1 MKKIK
6 KVGIGALSLLLA
18 TGGLSGVS
26 HAAEETKENINN
38 PSLEI
43 SNETSKPAAE
53 KDADLDKKDE
63 SEVLGT
69 KLVTSKVQD
78 NEDAFKKLKDYEV
91 EFIKSID
98 KKVSKENTEKIEK
111 IEKALNFEELVKASG
126 RTRKEIVDNFNVESK
141 KEDKKYILK
150 DDVEEKNSSK
160 EIENPTE
167 DKTKPSEKDQADKK
181 DENKDSPE
189 NKKEDDKKTE
199 EENKEKVVDKTKL
212 QKSITNAKDFNEKDY
227 TKESYKI
234 FKEAL
239 DNAKKTLDNNDA
251 KQADVDKA
259 KEALNKAISEL
270 KKAPKVTDIKVE
282 EVVNKDRLVE
292 TVKNIKEDL
301 DKYTE
306 DSKKEMNTALENAQA
321 VIDNKDA
328 TQEDVDK
335 AFENLENAR
344 GKLVR
349 KLENKNT
356 ETEKPKDSTITDNSV
371 SKDGK
376 GSILPQTGQGWAGLI
391 SALGAVSAGG
401 FGFYKSKKGK
411 EDK

>member
-69 KLVTSKVQD
+69 KLVTSKIQD

-98 KKVSKENTEKIEK
+98 KEVSKENTEKIEK

-181 DENKDSPE
+181 DENKDSSE
-189 NKKEDDKKTE
+189 DKKEDDKKAE
-199 EENKEKVVDKTKL
+199 EDKEKVVDKTKL
-212 QKSITNAKDFNEKDY
+212 QKSITNVKDFNEKDY
-227 TKESYKI
+227 TKDSYKV

-251 KQADVDKA
+251 KQDDVDKA

>member
-18 TGGLSGVS
+18 TGGLSGIS
-26 HAAEETKENINN
+26 HAAEETKENVSN

-43 SNETSKPAAE
+43 SNETSKPVTE
-53 KDADLDKKDE
+53 KDSDLDKKDE

-69 KLVTSKVQD
+69 KLVTSKIQD

-98 KKVSKENTEKIEK
+98 KEVSKENAEKIEK
-111 IEKALNFEELVKASG
+111 IEKSSNFEELVKASG

-181 DENKDSPE
+181 DENKDSSE
-189 NKKEDDKKTE
+189 DKKEDDKKAE
-199 EENKEKVVDKTKL
+199 EDKEKVVDKTKL
-212 QKSITNAKDFNEKDY
+212 QKSITNVKDFNEKDY
-227 TKESYKI
+227 TKDSYKV

-251 KQADVDKA
+251 KQDDVDKA

>member
-98 KKVSKENTEKIEK
+98 KEVSKENTEKIEK

-181 DENKDSPE
+181 DENKDSSE
-189 NKKEDDKKTE
+189 DKKEDDKKAE
-199 EENKEKVVDKTKL
+199 EDKEKVVDKTKL
-212 QKSITNAKDFNEKDY
+212 QKSITNVKDFNEKDY
-227 TKESYKI
+227 TKDSYKV

-251 KQADVDKA
+251 KQDDVDKA

>member
-69 KLVTSKVQD
+69 KLVTSKIQD

-98 KKVSKENTEKIEK
+98 KEVSKENTGKIEK

-181 DENKDSPE
+181 DENKDSSE
-189 NKKEDDKKTE
+189 DKKEDDKKAE
-199 EENKEKVVDKTKL
+199 EDKEKVVDKTKL
-212 QKSITNAKDFNEKDY
+212 QKSITNVKDFNEKDY
-227 TKESYKI
+227 TKDSYKV

-251 KQADVDKA
+251 KQDDVDKA